1 MGASQ
6 PCANSVLSL
15 EPVNEER
22 DAEMNDK
29 TDADEA
35 DRALKQKHRAMWASG
50 DYPALASEL
59 VQDLG
64 AILVDVCKIK
74 PKQRVLD
81 VAAGAGNAAIPAAM
95 MGAEVIA
102 SDLTPEMFDAGRHQ
116 AADRG
121 VELEWVEADAE
132 ALPFEDDAF
141 DVVTSCLGVMFAP
154 HHQAGADQIVRV
166 CKPGGTIGLLSWT
179 PEGFIGKMFAAMKPF
194 APPPPAGAQPPPLWG
209 SEDHVRELFGDRIT
223 DIHAEKRMLAI
234 HSFHQPAD
242 FLRYFKS
249 HYGPTISVYK
259 FLGEDQEKA
268 KALDTAL
275 IELADSFG
283 DAHGDAAWQMEWEYL
298 IFTAT
303 KARA

>member
-1 MGASQ
+1 
-6 PCANSVLSL
+6 
-15 EPVNEER
+15 
-22 DAEMNDK
+22 MNGEAK
-29 TDADEA
+29 VDEA
-35 DRALKQKHRAMWASG
+35 DLALKQKHRAMWASG
-50 DYPALASEL
+50 DYPALAAEL
-59 VQDLG
+59 VNDLG
-64 AILVDVCKIK
+64 AILVDACGIK

-95 MGAEVIA
+95 MGGKVVA
-102 SDLTPEMFDAGRHQ
+102 SDLTPELFEAGRRL

-121 VELEWVEADAE
+121 VELEWKEADAE
-132 ALPFEDDAF
+132 ALPFEDNEF

-154 HHQAGADQIVRV
+154 HHQAGADEMVRV

-194 APPPPAGAQPPPLWG
+194 APPPPSGAQPPPLWG

-223 DIHAEKRMLAI
+223 DIKAEKRTLAV
-234 HSFHQPAD
+234 HSFHQPQD

-259 FLGEDQEKA
+259 FIGEDADKVKE
-268 KALDTAL
+268 LDSAL

-283 DAHGDAAWQMEWEYL
+283 EAHGDAVWQMQWEYL
-298 IFTAT
+298 LLTAR
-303 KARA
+303 KAR